1 MTTALAQRAL
11 PFAKPAVLLICD
23 MQEKFRPAIYHFDH
37 VLSTADK
44 LVKAAQIL
52 EIPTLATEQYPKG
65 LGPTVPELASEI
77 RGVKEHAIRDKSTF
91 SMAANGLVLDMLKSA
106 SGKSL
111 QYTDVEFILCG
122 IESHVCVLQTALD
135 LTHAGARVHV
145 VRDGIS
151 SCNRNEVP
159 IAVDTMRAAGATVS
173 TSESLLFQLLAIS
186 GLIRDTKVRTAHA
199 VETLCS

>member
-1 MTTALAQRAL
+1 MRGCTDA
-11 PFAKPAVLLICD
+11 
-23 MQEKFRPAIYHFDH
+23 
-37 VLSTADK
+37 
-44 LVKAAQIL
+44 
-52 EIPTLATEQYPKG
+52 G

-77 RGVKEHAIRDKSTF
+77 RGVKENAIRDKSTF

-159 IAVDTMRAAGATVS
+159 IAVD
-173 TSESLLFQLLAIS
+173 
-186 GLIRDTKVRTAHA
+186 VR
-199 VETLCS
+199 